1 MATMVITCES
11 CGARFRL
18 DSEKL
23 GKPRNKVRCSK
34 CKNIFI
40 IEHPD
45 ENGLIHIEIS
55 DEESAFIP
63 GTIHEEIGKAAAP
76 AKREGWSLK
85 KKILIA
91 GAVAVLMLVI
101 VAFVFGPGR
110 SLLVSTS
117 KSPSTGPAKPIV
129 TITDSVQ
136 AYYLENVH
144 SGQILVIR
152 GEVLNESS
160 QPVISVMV
168 QGKLY
173 KKDNTIAQIQQCY
186 VRNSL
191 TDKEIENLT
200 VSEISEKVNRKGL
213 TLDLSSLPDQTTK
226 NQGQIPNSTVE
237 LVPVVHPAEKA
248 PFMLVFHNLPEIGTL
263 NNYSVNVISA
273 KFDKELPS
281 TTPPGN
287 TTSHAM
293 APKSET
299 SDFFDIPG
307 IPGLKWG
314 DSPAEARDVMDRC
327 NARIINAYEDYNKR
341 AEAHGKSGM
350 GFHGKF
356 MERDGEATLIFYEH
370 KLYKCSIV
378 FDVSESESAESFY
391 SHLFRIL
398 EVKFGLPDKTEINN
412 DRRYVQWYGDV
423 INLYFYQSFFRDSL
437 SNHKHVDII
446 EFSDWKTE
454 KIADER

>member
-117 KSPSTGPAKPIV
+117 KSPSTGPAKPLV

-144 SGQILVIR
+144 SGQVLVIE

-160 QPVISVMV
+160 KPVSFVMIE
-168 QGKLY
+168 GKLFNS
-173 KKDNTIAQIQQCY
+173 KDTVAQIQRCY
-186 VRNSL
+186 AGNSF
-191 TDKEIENLT
+191 TRKEITNLNL
-200 VSEISEKVNRKGL
+200 SEIQEKMMNREG
-213 TLDLSSLPDQTTK
+213 K
-226 NQGQIPNSTVE
+226 NLKNVRIP
-237 LVPVVHPAEKA
+237 PAGKA
-248 PFMLVFHNLPEIGTL
+248 PFMLVFHNLPEVSTL
-263 NNYSVNVISA
+263 SNYSVNVIS
-273 KFDKELPS
+273 S
-281 TTPPGN
+281 Q
-287 TTSHAM
+287 
-293 APKSET
+293 
-299 SDFFDIPG
+299 SD
-307 IPGLKWG
+307 
-314 DSPAEARDVMDRC
+314 
-327 NARIINAYEDYNKR
+327 
-341 AEAHGKSGM
+341 
-350 GFHGKF
+350 
-356 MERDGEATLIFYEH
+356 
-370 KLYKCSIV
+370 
-378 FDVSESESAESFY
+378 
-391 SHLFRIL
+391 
-398 EVKFGLPDKTEINN
+398 
-412 DRRYVQWYGDV
+412 
-423 INLYFYQSFFRDSL
+423 
-437 SNHKHVDII
+437 
-446 EFSDWKTE
+446 
-454 KIADER
+454 